1 MPDLLDR
8 VHNEIRTR
16 LTELR
21 PAVDEHARLDA
32 ALRALDTDDIS
43 SSPVSPST
51 PARSRRASPDARRP
65 SAHRRAPRGA
75 NRKAVLRVVA
85 DRPGITP
92 GELAAASGVERR
104 TLYSLLSTLT
114 KQQALQRRQLPG
126 GQTGYSLADNATPA
140 PSPPERA
147 GGA

>member
-8 VHNEIRTR
+8 VRNEIRTR

-32 ALRALDTDDIS
+32 ALRALDTDDAGLS
-43 SSPVSPST
+43 AVSPST
-51 PARSRRASPDARRP
+51 AAARRRASPDARRP
-65 SAHRRAPRGA
+65 SAPRRAPRGA

-85 DRPGITP
+85 DRPGITA
-92 GELAAASGVERR
+92 GELAAASGVQRR
-104 TLYSLLSTLT
+104 TLYSLLSALT
-114 KQQALQRRQLPG
+114 KQQVLQRRELRG
-126 GQTGYSLADNATPA
+126 GQNGYSLRDDVTPA
-140 PSPPERA
+140 PRPPERA